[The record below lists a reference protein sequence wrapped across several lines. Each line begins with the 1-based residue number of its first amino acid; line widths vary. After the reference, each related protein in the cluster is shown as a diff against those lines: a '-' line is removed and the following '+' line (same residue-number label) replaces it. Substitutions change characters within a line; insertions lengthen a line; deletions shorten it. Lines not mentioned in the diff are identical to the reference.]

1 MHIKL
6 THPIDKKIAAAAIKS
21 MRVVVDTREQE
32 NSHIIEYF
40 NQKKIP
46 FVKRKLDFADY
57 SCEINS
63 NLLGLQVEA
72 EWLSFENKVVV
83 ERKNSIDEI
92 ANCVGSDRDRFEAEF
107 KRVKAAG
114 AKCVLLLEKFS
125 FDHLFGD
132 GKIFQNSYTK
142 MTSEQIAISV
152 NSFVARYD
160 LHLQTL
166 VDNKHSGRLINNLL
180 SRYAYESLI
189 E

>member
-6 THPIDKKIAAAAIKS
+6 THPIDKKIAQAAIKS

-40 NQKKIP
+40 NRKKIP

-57 SCEINS
+57 SCEVNTK
-63 NLLGLQVEA
+63 LLGLHVEA
-72 EWLSFENKVVV
+72 EWLSFENHVVV

-92 ANCVGSDRDRFEAEF
+92 ANCIGNDRDRFEAEF
-107 KRVKAAG
+107 KRIKASG

-125 FDHLFGD
+125 FDHLFSD
-132 GKIFQNSYTK
+132 GAMFKKSYTK
-142 MTSEQIAISV
+142 LTDEQIAIGV
-152 NSFVARYD
+152 NTFVARYN
-160 LHLQTL
+160 LHPITV
-166 VDNKHSGRLINNLL
+166 VDNIHSGRIINNLL
-180 SRYAYESLI
+180 SRYAYELLI

>member
-6 THPIDKKIAAAAIKS
+6 THPIDKKIAQAAIKS
-21 MRVVVDTREQE
+21 MRVIVDSREQE

-46 FVKRKLDFADY
+46 FVKRKLEFADY

-63 NLLGLQVEA
+63 KLLGLQVEA
-72 EWLSFENKVVV
+72 EWLSFENHVVV

-92 ANCVGSDRDRFEAEF
+92 AACVGSDRDRFEAEF

-132 GKIFQNSYTK
+132 GQMFQKSYTK
-142 MTSEQIAISV
+142 MTPEQIAINV
-152 NSFVARYD
+152 NTFIIRYG
-160 LHLQTL
+160 LHPITI
-166 VDNKHSGRLINNLL
+166 VNNVHSGRIINNLL
-180 SRYAYESLI
+180 SRYAYELLI

>member
-6 THPIDKKIAAAAIKS
+6 THPIDKKIAQAAIKS
-21 MRVVVDTREQE
+21 MRVVIDTREQE

-40 NQKKIP
+40 NRKKIP

-57 SCEINS
+57 SCEVNTK
-63 NLLGLQVEA
+63 LLGLQVEA
-72 EWLSFENKVVV
+72 EWLSFENHVVV

-92 ANCVGSDRDRFEAEF
+92 ANCIGNDRDRFEAEF
-107 KRVKAAG
+107 KRIKASG

-125 FDHLFGD
+125 FDHLLGD

-142 MTSEQIAISV
+142 MTSEQITIGV
-152 NSFVARYD
+152 NTFVARYN
-160 LHLQTL
+160 LHPVTL
-166 VDNKHSGRLINNLL
+166 VDNKHSGRIINNLL
-180 SRYAYESLI
+180 SRYAYELLI